1 MNRPFVVGSLAGS
14 LVASV
19 AALVWLLPAGA
30 KADPA
35 PAAPTPPLPPLPDA
49 APTWATPSSPAP
61 GEPAAPAPAPA
72 PPPPAAPAP
81 ASTPA
86 QAPPEPIPAPPLPA
100 PPATP
105 PGLPVST
112 PTTDTSKSFEGGE
125 MVRAPGAPARTAI
138 PERVSVSADRQYFF
152 LHDDNYIA
160 GRVNNGWPPRVKFQ
174 FSIRFEILEFFD
186 HFALNAA
193 YTQTSFWDLF
203 AFDRSSPF
211 VESDYRPEGF
221 LSFRPWKNIRYR
233 ELQLGA
239 QHQSNGL
246 GNDFSYNQ
254 TANSRSW
261 NYVFVDGRWGFGRD
275 NPRQAWF
282 FLTPGV
288 RAWIPFG
295 FTDADNNGFH
305 LPKYEGYVAGMLD
318 VDLRI
323 PDHPN
328 FGRLSARF
336 VVRQHNQ
343 QADLFYPIYGKVRCW
358 VFGQY
363 FHGQAERL
371 ITVADTVN
379 AIYLGLGFQ

>member
-1 MNRPFVVGSLAGS
+1 MNRVPLA
-14 LVASV
+14 
-19 AALVWLLPAGA
+19 AALIGLALLLPVAA

-35 PAAPTPPLPPLPDA
+35 PDSGTAPVLPPLPEAPPAPSEPTPTPA
-49 APTWATPSSPAP
+49 APPVPPPAP
-61 GEPAAPAPAPA
+61 PVAPPAPSAPQQVPPPAPAP
-72 PPPPAAPAP
+72 
-81 ASTPA
+81 S
-86 QAPPEPIPAPPLPA
+86 
-100 PPATP
+100 TP
-105 PGLPVST
+105 PGLPPST
-112 PTTDTSKSFEGGE
+112 PTTTTSKSFEAGE

-138 PERVSVSADRQYFF
+138 PERVSVSTERQYFF
-152 LHDDNYIA
+152 LHDDNYISLHA
-160 GRVNNGWPPRVKFQ
+160 NGSWPPRVKFQ
-174 FSIRFEILEFFD
+174 FSIRFEMLDFGE
-186 HFALNAA
+186 HFGLNAA

-211 VESDYRPEGF
+211 VENDYRPEVF
-221 LSFRPWKNIRYR
+221 FSFRPWENVRYR

-246 GNDFSYNQ
+246 GNDGGYNQ
-254 TANSRSW
+254 TKNSRSW
-261 NYVFVDGRWGFGRD
+261 NYVFVDGRWGIGRD
-275 NPRQAWF
+275 NPREAWF

-288 RAWIPFG
+288 RAWYPFG
-295 FTDADNNGFH
+295 FSDGDNNGYH
-305 LPKYEGYVAGMLD
+305 LPSYEGYVAGLLD

-358 VFGQY
+358 LFGQY

-371 ITVADTVN
+371 ITVADNVS
-379 AIYLGLGFQ
+379 ALYFGLGFQ